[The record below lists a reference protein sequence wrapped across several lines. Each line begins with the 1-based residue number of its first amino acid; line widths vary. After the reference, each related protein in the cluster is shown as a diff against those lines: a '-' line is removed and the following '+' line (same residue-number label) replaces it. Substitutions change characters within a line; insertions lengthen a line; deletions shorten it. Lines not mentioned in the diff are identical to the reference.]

1 MARQVI
7 QQFGVRRR
15 VAARAEIARRTDQ
28 TLAEMTHPDSIHQY
42 ARGQRI
48 VFARDSLREFK
59 PAAPLR
65 EAPAIF
71 AGENL
76 QKLWRYT
83 LAFIFRLAAQKDG
96 AGFGIRNI
104 FDGLRAWR
112 RAAVGLGE
120 NQAFE
125 RAALAVFVLFV
136 CRKAHAVVIAERK
149 ADGRICAAQNLP

>member
-1 MARQVI
+1 MRWRFAARTEVARCARQTV
-7 QQFGVRRR
+7 
-15 VAARAEIARRTDQ
+15 
-28 TLAEMTHPDSIHQY
+28 AEMMHPGSIHQH

-48 VFARDSLREFK
+48 VFVRDSLREFK

-83 LAFIFRLAAQKDG
+83 FAFIFRLAAQKDG
-96 AGFGIRNI
+96 AGFGIRNV
-104 FDGLRAWR
+104 FDDLRAWR

-120 NQAFE
+120 NQA
-125 RAALAVFVLFV
+125 
-136 CRKAHAVVIAERK
+136 
-149 ADGRICAAQNLP
+149 